1 MTFFRH
7 QRVHTPASRR
17 NAASLLTFVGIC
29 AALIFS
35 SIYFAGDVKDLR
47 VDRLKGFAQ
56 ETVRRAVWCP
66 VANAVTVT
74 STVIV
79 SVCGDAQVSGL
90 EGCDDG
96 INNGLYSSTIAGRN
110 CKPGCSAYAPYC
122 GDAILQVLRS
132 EACDDGNNT
141 AGDGCSADCLVADP
155 QPPPAPPPPPPPP
168 PPTGSGLSGTFFGGQ
183 LSGLPPTR
191 VIVSGTAY
199 PGATVTILRDGVVL
213 GTTNASPAGSFSF
226 LSDTNAAGTAT
237 FGVWAE
243 DAALRRSITF
253 TVTLG
258 VTANAA
264 TTISGVY
271 LPPTIDIDLSALSQG
286 DTLHVFGT
294 TLPGAH
300 VEVVFDGASTIAA
313 STTASGDGLWSAL
326 ISTGSLENNAAHT
339 AKAFFEH
346 ITAGETIRS
355 GYGRAVT
362 FTLGTG
368 VASAGSSDLNGDGRI
383 NLIDFSILLFH
394 WNTTNAAADL
404 NGDGKVNLT
413 DFSVLLF
420 NWTG

>member
-1 MTFFRH
+1 MIFFRH
-7 QRVHTPASRR
+7 QRVHTLASRR
-17 NAASLLTFVGIC
+17 NAASFLACIGI
-29 AALIFS
+29 AAVLVFS
-35 SIYFAGDVKDLR
+35 GAYFFGDARDSR

-56 ETVRRAVWCP
+56 ETMRRAVWCP

-74 STVIV
+74 STIIV

-122 GDAILQVLRS
+122 GDSILQVLRS

-141 AGDGCSADCLVADP
+141 TGDSCSADCLVAAP

-168 PPTGSGLSGTFFGGQ
+168 PPGGSGLSGTFFGGST
-183 LSGLPPTR
+183 SGPPPTR

-199 PGATVTILRDGVVL
+199 PGATVTILRDGVIL
-213 GTTNASPAGSFSF
+213 GTTNASPAGLFSF

-258 VTANAA
+258 VIANAA

-271 LPPTIDIDLSALSQG
+271 LPPTIDIDLSTLTKG

-300 VEVVFDGASTIAA
+300 VEVVFDGASTMVA
-313 STTASGDGLWSAL
+313 SSTASGDGAWSAL
-326 ISTGSLENNAAHT
+326 ISTAALEDNKAHT
-339 AKAFFEH
+339 AKAFFEGT
-346 ITAGETIRS
+346 TAGETIRS

-368 VASAGSSDLNGDGRI
+368 VAPAGVSDLNGDARV
-383 NLIDFSILLFH
+383 NLVDFSILLFH
-394 WNTTNAAADL
+394 WNTTDAEADL